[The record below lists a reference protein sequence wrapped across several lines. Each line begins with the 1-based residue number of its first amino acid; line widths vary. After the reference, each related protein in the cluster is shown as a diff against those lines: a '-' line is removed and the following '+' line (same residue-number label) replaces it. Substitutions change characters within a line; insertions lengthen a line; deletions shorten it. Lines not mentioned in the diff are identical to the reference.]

1 MTKEV
6 DTARA
11 LCAGFGASES
21 VEQVVVARGLPVSM
35 EIEDLTGFPI
45 TSFDRPYRK
54 FTLEIEIPG
63 HLVDSG
69 RFSWVN
75 RRGTFDVSGGTV
87 DVAVLVS
94 APREGGDRS

>member
-1 MTKEV
+1 MTKEI
-6 DTARA
+6 DAARA
-11 LCAGFGASES
+11 LRAGFVESER

-35 EIEDLTGFPI
+35 EIEDLSCFT
-45 TSFDRPYRK
+45 TARFDRPCRK

-69 RFSWVN
+69 RFSWAS
-75 RRGTFDVSGGTV
+75 RRGASGVSGGTV

-94 APREGGDRS
+94 APREGGDRP